1 MKQVNNKEIV
11 EVLTVMGDT
20 AQKMLKGI
28 RKSDTTPTQKAESML
43 KKLKEEY
50 FSSQAAE

>member
-11 EVLTVMGDT
+11 EVLTIMADT

-28 RKSDTTPTQKAESML
+28 KKGDTIPTQKAESML